1 MRPIKP
7 TLCSALLIMAVAVS
21 NPIYAQ
27 TSAVGGDFTLIDHHG
42 QTFNLKQLRGKVVL
56 VFFGYTF
63 CPDICPTELASMAQL
78 NRTLGTQKDQL
89 QVLFITV
96 DPARDTPEQLKEYVR
111 FFSEDL
117 IGLSGSE
124 QQIEA
129 VKQAYH
135 VQSKIFRKHA
145 SDQNYSVDHSA
156 NLYVIDQA
164 GKLVNIVP
172 YGFPLAHVEQIVRA
186 LIGEQPT

>member
-1 MRPIKP
+1 MVI
-7 TLCSALLIMAVAVS
+7 TVALS
-21 NPIYAQ
+21 NPSFAQ

-42 QTFNLKQLRGKVVL
+42 QTFNLTQLRGKVVL
-56 VFFGYTF
+56 IFFGYTY

-78 NRTLGTQKDQL
+78 IRTLGTQKDQL

-96 DPARDTPEQLKEYVR
+96 DPARDTPAHLKDYVR

-124 QQIEA
+124 QQIEV

-135 VQSKIFRKHA
+135 VQSKVFREQA
-145 SDQNYSVDHSA
+145 SDQHYSVDHSA

-172 YGFPLAHVEQIVRA
+172 YGFPLAHVEQIVRT